1 MRQYLFNTL
10 FILVLGFSFSAL
22 AKPAPDSFA
31 DLAEALLPTVVNIS
45 ASHKLEV
52 ADAPGS
58 ELPQFPEGSPF
69 QDFFDEFLNQ
79 RRNMMPSI
87 PQSSLGSGFVI
98 DAENGYIVTNN
109 HVIRGGTGIRVTFH
123 NDVTVDAEVVGHDD
137 KTDIAVI
144 KIDPSEVKGLVAAK
158 FGNSDE
164 LRVGDWVVAIGNP
177 FGLGG
182 TVTAGIISAR
192 QRDINSGPYDDF
204 LQTDASINRG
214 NSGGPMFDTDGEVI
228 GINTAIFSPTGGSV
242 GIGFAIP
249 SALAKPVVDQLIK
262 YGRTRRGWL
271 GVRIQKVTDEIAES
285 LGMKKAYGALV
296 ASPTEDSP
304 GARAGIKAGDVITA
318 FDGKVIDEMKDLPRI
333 VAETEIGKKVPVTVL
348 RNGKEKTIT
357 VTLGE
362 LEQAEESGL
371 LSDDFQNLDDAPAG
385 TDSDVEFDELGF
397 SLSKL
402 TPALRSRYEIDSSL
416 KGVIVTDIAPTS
428 PLYAKG
434 IIAGDVI
441 IEANQQTVSDP
452 KDVKDIFDKVR
463 KSDRKSVL
471 LLVNSGGSVSFA
483 AIRLDDE

>member
-1 MRQYLFNTL
+1 
-10 FILVLGFSFSAL
+10 
-22 AKPAPDSFA
+22 
-31 DLAEALLPTVVNIS
+31 
-45 ASHKLEV
+45 
-52 ADAPGS
+52 
-58 ELPQFPEGSPF
+58 
-69 QDFFDEFLNQ
+69 
-79 RRNMMPSI
+79 
-87 PQSSLGSGFVI
+87 
-98 DAENGYIVTNN
+98 
-109 HVIRGGTGIRVTFH
+109 
-123 NDVTVDAEVVGHDD
+123 
-137 KTDIAVI
+137 
-144 KIDPSEVKGLVAAK
+144 
-158 FGNSDE
+158 
-164 LRVGDWVVAIGNP
+164 
-177 FGLGG
+177 
-182 TVTAGIISAR
+182 
-192 QRDINSGPYDDF
+192 
-204 LQTDASINRG
+204 
-214 NSGGPMFDTDGEVI
+214 MFDTDGEVI

-371 LSDDFQNLDDAPAG
+371 LSDNFQNLDDAPTG
-385 TDSDVEFDELGF
+385 TDNDVEFDELGF

-416 KGVIVTDIAPTS
+416 KGVIVTDIAPSS